1 MKKSI
6 RKTGR
11 AKKIILIICSM
22 VVAVVLGVGV
32 YFGAKAIYENG
43 ISKGKMIES
52 DEIAERIKA
61 LGTAVSEK
69 VDFQKNVNGV
79 FAELPAEV
87 NAEDIDGYIAK
98 LTELSGKVNVEGV
111 KTVIDDYLSKWQ
123 AFKETYASEDNGKIT
138 EEFNNL
144 KTVSEDTAKQIKSL
158 YDEAVK
164 NAIREL

>member
-1 MKKSI
+1 MKNNV

-11 AKKIILIICSM
+11 GRKVALIICSIIA
-22 VVAVVLGVGV
+22 VAVLGVGA

-43 ISKGKMIES
+43 ISEGKMIES

-69 VDFQKNVNGV
+69 VDFQKNVNEI

-87 NAEDIDGYIAK
+87 NTEGIDGYIAK
-98 LTELSGKVNVEGV
+98 LTELSDKVNVESV
-111 KTVIDDYLSKWQ
+111 KAVVAEYMNKWQ
-123 AFKETYASEDNGKIT
+123 AFKETYASEDNNKIA
-138 EEFNNL
+138 EEFNAL

-164 NAIREL
+164 NAIQEL